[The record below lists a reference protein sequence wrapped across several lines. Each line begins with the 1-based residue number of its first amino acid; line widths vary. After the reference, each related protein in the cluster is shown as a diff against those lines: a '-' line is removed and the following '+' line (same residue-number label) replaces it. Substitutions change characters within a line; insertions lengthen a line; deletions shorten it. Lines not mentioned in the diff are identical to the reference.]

1 MITGG
6 TASGLTLNDG
16 YTEEIFAVTGTT
28 PALSP
33 TNGSIQTWTLS
44 GNSTYGGKGGGG
56 GGGKVVRVAP
66 TITGSGTV
74 TVTGGSAAG
83 TGAGTAAAGGSG
95 VNLSIT
101 DTPTIMLTKE
111 IEGPH
116 IDLLYRWHTAFGK
129 IKSGEELRLNSARPA
144 AVWCAQFYPVEKR
157 EALVNEWLFGEDL
170 SGGKTATIERR
181 EDLNDAA

>member
-1 MITGG
+1 MYSQTSITLTSGCNVNARGG
-6 TASGLTLNDG
+6 AGG
-16 YTEEIFAVTGTT
+16 
-28 PALSP
+28 
-33 TNGSIQTWTLS
+33 NG
-44 GNSTYGGKGGGG
+44 GTYGGKGGGG

-116 IDLLYRWHTAFGK
+116 IDLLYRWHTAFGN
-129 IKSGEELRLNSARPA
+129 IKEGEELRLNSARPA

-170 SGGKTATIERR
+170 SGGKTATIEKR